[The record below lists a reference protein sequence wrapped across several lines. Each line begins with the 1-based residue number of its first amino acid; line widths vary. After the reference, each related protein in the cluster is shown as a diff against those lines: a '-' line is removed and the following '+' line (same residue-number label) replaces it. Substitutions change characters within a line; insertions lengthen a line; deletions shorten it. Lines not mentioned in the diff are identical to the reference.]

1 MTNKFLAFDLETATD
16 VPGVDFNW
24 RPHRPLGISCA
35 ATFSTECPAPR
46 LWHGG
51 QGQGTP
57 TARMERQEA
66 AALVQYLIDMVA
78 AGFTVVTW
86 NGLAFDYDIL
96 AEESGRIADCKQL
109 AMQQID
115 MMFHIFCIKGF
126 PIALDKAAQGA
137 GIAGKTE
144 GMSGIKAPQL
154 WLQGRH
160 QEVLDYAA
168 QDVRVTLQLASRCH
182 QQRSL
187 SWVTKKGTKSHCP
200 LPSGWLAVHEAL
212 RLPSPDT
219 SWMDS
224 PLPRSQYTAWLD
236 AVQ

>member
-1 MTNKFLAFDLETATD
+1 
-16 VPGVDFNW
+16 
-24 RPHRPLGISCA
+24 
-35 ATFSTECPAPR
+35 
-46 LWHGG
+46 
-51 QGQGTP
+51 
-57 TARMERQEA
+57 MERQEA

-86 NGLAFDYDIL
+86 NGLTFDYDIL
-96 AEESGRIADCKQL
+96 SEESGRFGDCKQL

-126 PIALDKAAQGA
+126 PIGLDKAAQGT
-137 GIAGKTE
+137 GITGKTAE
-144 GMSGIKAPQL
+144 MSGIKAPQM
-154 WLQGRH
+154 WLEGRH

-168 QDVRVTLQLASRCH
+168 QDVRTTLQLARVCH
-182 QQRSL
+182 QRRSL
-187 SWVTKKGTKSHCP
+187 SWVTKKGTVSVCP
-200 LPSGWLAVHEAL
+200 LPSGWLPAHAAL

-236 AVQ
+236 DVW